1 VEALLGALG
10 ASLATAYATQAAR
23 AGLEVDDIELT
34 VTGRVHNI
42 LAHLGLEEGDPSFAD
57 IEVKCYASTMDDED
71 AARREFETV
80 VARSPIAATLK
91 KAAKLTIKFSVV

>member
-1 VEALLGALG
+1 
-10 ASLATAYATQAAR
+10 
-23 AGLEVDDIELT
+23 
-34 VTGRVHNI
+34 
-42 LAHLGLEEGDPSFAD
+42 
-57 IEVKCYASTMDDED
+57 MDDED